1 MAKTIREEE
10 EKKPKYQ
17 IPAARSYVERKARAG
32 FIKDGMPAPE
42 AGLKA
47 YRMSTKP
54 SARSQAHENLFIQ
67 AQRQKPSSA
76 ARHKDQGPMAIH
88 KRDERNKRRA

>member
-1 MAKTIREEE
+1 MVKKIRKKEE
-10 EKKPKYQ
+10 KYQ

-32 FIKDGMPAPE
+32 FIKDGMSPPK

-67 AQRQKPSSA
+67 AQPQKPSSA
-76 ARHKDQGPMAIH
+76 AKHRDQGPMAIH

>member
-1 MAKTIREEE
+1 MARTIRKEEE
-10 EKKPKYQ
+10 EKPKYQ
-17 IPAARSYVERKARAG
+17 IPAARTPVERKARAR

-47 YRMSTKP
+47 YRMSIKP
-54 SARSQAHENLFIQ
+54 SARSQTHENLFIQ

-76 ARHKDQGPMAIH
+76 AKHKDQGSQSIH
-88 KRDERNKRRA
+88 TINERKKRRA